1 MVAAR
6 TGMSQ
11 AEAETRVTEVIT
23 QARNAAAQAEQAAK
37 QAADEARKAAARLSF
52 VTFLSLLIGAFCAS
66 IAATW
71 GGRQRDFSAV

>member
-11 AEAETRVTEVIT
+11 AEAEKRVSDVIT
-23 QARNAAAQAEQAAK
+23 QARNAAAQAEQTAK
-37 QAADEARKAAARLSF
+37 QAADEARKAAAKLSF

-71 GGRQRDFSAV
+71 GGRHRDFVAV